1 MVNKYIVYQDAVEDF
16 DQIIQY
22 ITYSLKN
29 PEGAMKLIQLF
40 ESKLHSIMSFPN
52 SYPIIYNSKLE
63 LSDLRKCKM
72 GNYLIIYILNQELA
86 QIEIVRIIYQREDY
100 LIEF

>member
-22 ITYSLKN
+22 VIYNLKN

-40 ESKLHSIMSFPN
+40 DSKIHNIMSFPN
-52 SYPIIYNSKLE
+52 SYPIINDSKLE
-63 LSDLRKCKM
+63 LNDLRKCRM
-72 GNYLIIYILNQELA
+72 DNYLIIYILNQDIA
-86 QIEIVRIIYQREDY
+86 QIEIVRIIYQRADY

>member
-16 DQIIQY
+16 NQIVQY

-52 SYPIIYNSKLE
+52 SYSIIYNSKLE

-72 GNYLIIYILNQELA
+72 GNYLIIYILNKELA

>member
-1 MVNKYIVYQDAVEDF
+1 MVNKYIVYQNAVDDF

-29 PEGAMKLIQLF
+29 PEGAMKFIQLF
-40 ESKLHSIMSFPN
+40 ESKLDSIMSFPI
-52 SYPIIYNSKLE
+52 SYPIIYDSKLE

-72 GNYLIIYILNQELA
+72 DNYLIIYIFNQELE

>member
-16 DQIIQY
+16 NQIVQY

-40 ESKLHSIMSFPN
+40 ESKLHSIMSFP
-52 SYPIIYNSKLE
+52 NSKLE

>member
-1 MVNKYIVYQDAVEDF
+1 MVNKYIVYEDAVEDF
-16 DQIIQY
+16 KQIVQY
-22 ITYSLKN
+22 ITYNLKN

-40 ESKLHSIMSFPN
+40 ESKLRSIMSFPD
-52 SYPIIYNSKLE
+52 SYPIIYDSKLE
-63 LSDLRKCKM
+63 LSNLRKCM
-72 GNYLIIYILNQELA
+72 MDNYLIIYILNQDLE

>member
-16 DQIIQY
+16 NQIIQY
-22 ITYSLKN
+22 ITYNLKN

-40 ESKLHSIMSFPN
+40 DSKLHNIMSFPN
-52 SYPIIYNSKLE
+52 SYPIIIDSKLE
-63 LSDLRKCKM
+63 LSNLRKCRM
-72 GNYLIIYILNQELA
+72 ENYLIIYILNQELA
-86 QIEIVRIIYQREDY
+86 QIEIIRIIYQRVDY